1 MSVFRQPGCFYGE
14 PVKSCAVR
22 GFLLSESTYRAG
34 DRIGHH
40 SHCFPYLSIL
50 LRGSYRETYG
60 RRTRDCGPSTVVFHP
75 AGEVH
80 ADHFLASG
88 GHIFRFE
95 IPRFPKGIACS
106 ARAALEEPFELIGGT
121 VAWLATR
128 LYAEFKR
135 PDQYSPL
142 IIEGLVLEIL
152 GYSTR
157 RILERHNNQLPP
169 WLLRVQELLRE
180 SAVDKLTLSRIARVA
195 DVHVVHL
202 ARVFRKFHGCTVG
215 EYVRR
220 LRIEYATRELRSL
233 DKSLA
238 QIAIEAGFSDQ
249 SHFCRA
255 FKLSTGMSP
264 GHYRDLFERG

>member
-1 MSVFRQPGCFYGE
+1 MSVFLQPGCFYGE
-14 PVKSCAVR
+14 TVKSCAVSD
-22 GFLLSESTYRAG
+22 FLLSESSYRAG
-34 DRIGHH
+34 SRIGHH
-40 SHCFPYLSIL
+40 SHASPYLSIL

-60 RRTRDCGPSTVVFHP
+60 RRSRDCRPSTVVFHP

-95 IPRFPKGIACS
+95 IPQSKDLTCS
-106 ARAALEEPFELIGGT
+106 TRAALEDPFELIGGP

-135 PDQYSPL
+135 LDPYSPL

-157 RILERHNNQLPP
+157 RKVEQHNNQPP
-169 WLLRVQELLRE
+169 SWLLRVQELLRE
-180 SAVDKLTLSRIARVA
+180 SAVDELTLSRIARVA

-202 ARVFRKFHGCTVG
+202 ARVFRKFYGCTVG

-220 LRIEYATRELRSL
+220 LRIEYAIRELCSA
-233 DKSLA
+233 DKPLA
-238 QIAIEAGFSDQ
+238 QIAAEAGFSDQ

-255 FKLSTGMSP
+255 FKLSTGVSP